1 MHDARWHEVL
11 PVHEHGGE
19 AMSRL
24 TQLLRTGRPR
34 RRLALVLAA
43 VLVAGLAATG
53 AARAAGGGGSTEH
66 LTAYFTRTVGL
77 YQGNDVRILGVKVG
91 SIDKLT
97 VQGPRVRVDISVDG
111 KYRLPQDVQAVIVPP
126 SVVSDRYIQLTPAY
140 TGGPTLGDNAVLDV
154 NRTQVPLEF
163 DEIFRNLD
171 QLNVALGPQGANKH
185 GALSRLINISAKN
198 LQGNGQVLNGAVKQ
212 FSAAI
217 STLAGSR
224 TDLFATVRQLQ
235 RFTTTLAANDGGIRA
250 LNDNLAKVGGQ
261 LAGERKDLGAALAN
275 LATALQLVNSFVAD
289 NRNALTGDI
298 HGLTSVTG
306 VLTKEKEALKQVV
319 DMAPFALINLAL
331 AGDPKANTLDT
342 KADLDKPLVDPTG
355 PNGTL
360 CQLAPPLCTD
370 QIGGSSGS
378 AKSWADLLAVK
389 R

>member
-1 MHDARWHEVL
+1 
-11 PVHEHGGE
+11 
-19 AMSRL
+19 MSRL
-24 TQLLRTGRPR
+24 IQTLRAGWPG

-43 VLVAGLAATG
+43 VLVAGLAVAG
-53 AARAAGGGGSTEH
+53 AAMAAGGGGSTEH

-77 YQGNDVRILGVKVG
+77 YKGNDVRILGVKVG
-91 SIDKLT
+91 KIDKLT

-111 KYRLPQDVQAVIVPP
+111 KYRLPQDVQAVIIPP

-171 QLNVALGPQGANKH
+171 QLNVALGPEGANKH
-185 GALSRLINISAKN
+185 GALSRLINVSAKN
-198 LQGNGQVLNGAVKQ
+198 LKGNGQVLNGAVKQ

-235 RFTTTLAANDGGIRA
+235 QFTTMLARNDGGVRD
-250 LNDNLAKVGGQ
+250 LNANLAKVGGQ
-261 LAGERKDLGAALAN
+261 LAGERQDLGAALAN
-275 LATALQLVNSFVAD
+275 LATALQLVNGFVHD

-298 HGLTSVTG
+298 HGLTNVTN
-306 VLTKEKEALKQVV
+306 VLVREKEALREIV
-319 DMAPFALINLAL
+319 DMAPFALSNLAL
-331 AGDPKANTLDT
+331 AGDPKAHTLDT
-342 KADLDKPLVDPTG
+342 KDDPKGPLTNPVG
-355 PNGTL
+355 PNGIL
-360 CQLAPPLCTD
+360 CQVLGDPFCT
-370 QIGGSSGS
+370 SSS
-378 AKSWADLLAVK
+378 AKGASLSDLLAVK